1 MQTTATAGASTT
13 TAHHASDDVAQH
25 NSHSHRAAHMRS
37 DLPVMKLAGTLLE
50 EIIHLRAWLSCP
62 HSRKMPPHLARHASR
77 GSRMHIARRRT
88 GTVAQ
93 REERG
98 KAVQADALPCVTRAC
113 SAPTTERAGGPCSVR
128 RLSCLPAIRCRAFS
142 TSPAKAGQAGAATL
156 RWAAQQMGKAL
167 VTQRK
172 GTVPS
177 AHLPARRPPR
187 QAPHL

>member
-13 TAHHASDDVAQH
+13 TASRIAIGRRRSAQLTQSQIRSSSPHETRRVA
-25 NSHSHRAAHMRS
+25 
-37 DLPVMKLAGTLLE
+37 DTLLE

-128 RLSCLPAIRCRAFS
+128 RLSCLPAIRRRAFS

-156 RWAAQQMGKAL
+156 RRAAQKL
-167 VTQRK
+167 E
-172 GTVPS
+172 
-177 AHLPARRPPR
+177 RR
-187 QAPHL
+187 A